1 MASTGKWSGIAV
13 APATAGTPR
22 LGDARLSGWRG

>member
-13 APATAGTPR
+13 APATAGTLK
-22 LGDARLSGWRG
+22 LGGACLWGWQE